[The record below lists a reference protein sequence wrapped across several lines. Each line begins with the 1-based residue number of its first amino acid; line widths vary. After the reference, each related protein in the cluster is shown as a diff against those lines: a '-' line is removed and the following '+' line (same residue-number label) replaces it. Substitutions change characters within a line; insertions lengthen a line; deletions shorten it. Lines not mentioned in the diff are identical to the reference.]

1 MTIHKSKMQRQVRD
15 HKQERKFF
23 VVLGIITALLI
34 LVLYLI
40 YS

>member
-1 MTIHKSKMQRQVRD
+1 MTHSKSRLQRQVRD

-23 VVLGIITALLI
+23 ITLGIITAALI
-34 LVLYLI
+34 LILYLI

>member
-1 MTIHKSKMQRQVRD
+1 MTIHKSRMQRQVRD

-23 VVLGIITALLI
+23 VVLGIVTVLLI

-40 YS
+40 YA

>member
-1 MTIHKSKMQRQVRD
+1 MTHSKGRLQRQARD

-23 VVLGIITALLI
+23 ITLGIITALLI

>member
-1 MTIHKSKMQRQVRD
+1 MTVSKARLKKKVRD

-23 VVLGIITALLI
+23 IVLGVITLLLI
-34 LVLYLI
+34 VILFVV